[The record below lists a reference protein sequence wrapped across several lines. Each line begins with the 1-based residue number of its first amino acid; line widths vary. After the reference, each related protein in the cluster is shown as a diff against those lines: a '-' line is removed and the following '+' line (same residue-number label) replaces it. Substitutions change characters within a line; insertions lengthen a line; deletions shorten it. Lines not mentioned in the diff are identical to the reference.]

1 MQSNDSCVER
11 GKNVRIVKEHDE
23 RKNEIID
30 TAERLFAIKGYEQCS
45 VNDIL
50 TEIGIAKGTFY
61 HYFKSKEEVLDAVID
76 KATELIAERVSEVA
90 NNKNISFDDKVLQI
104 FLAMKI
110 ENQMEEGL
118 LEEMHKVENT
128 LMHQKS
134 LVSIMEV
141 LTPILTQVVEE
152 GNQSGTFHCEYPEQF
167 IQIFLSSAITLLDD
181 GIFRVAPEKEQGLFI
196 ALVAVLEKMLGVE
209 EGRFRNRI
217 GEYLNVPQS

>member
-1 MQSNDSCVER
+1 MRV
-11 GKNVRIVKEHDE
+11 VKEHDE

-30 TAERLFAIKGYEQCS
+30 TAERLFAVKGYEQCS

-61 HYFKSKEEVLDAVID
+61 HYFKSKEEVLNAVID
-76 KATELIAERVSEVA
+76 KATGMIAERVSEVA
-90 NNKNISFDDKVLQI
+90 KNKNLSADDKILQV

-110 ENQMEEGL
+110 ENQMQDGL
-118 LEEMHKVENT
+118 LEEMHKTENA

-152 GNQSGTFHCEYPEQF
+152 GNKSGAFQCTYPEQF
-167 IQIFLSSAITLLDD
+167 MQIFLSAATTLLDD
-181 GIFRVAPEKEQGLFI
+181 GIFQPEPEKEQELFL
-196 ALVAVLEKMLGVE
+196 ALIAVLEKMLGVK
-209 EGRFRNRI
+209 EGRFRSRI
-217 GEYLNVPQS
+217 GEYLNTTQG

>member
-1 MQSNDSCVER
+1 M
-11 GKNVRIVKEHDE
+11 RIVKDHDE
-23 RKNEIID
+23 RRNEIID

-50 TEIGIAKGTFY
+50 AEIGIAKGTFY

-76 KATELIAERVSEVA
+76 KATDIIAERVSAVA
-90 NNKNISFDDKVLQI
+90 DNPDLSFDDKILQL

-134 LVSIMEV
+134 LVSVIEMLMPL
-141 LTPILTQVVEE
+141 LTHVVKK
-152 GNQSGTFHCEYPEQF
+152 GNQSGAFHCEYPEQF
-167 IQIFLSSAITLLDD
+167 MQIFLSSALTLLDD
-181 GIFRVAPEKEQGLFI
+181 GIFQVAPEKVPELFI
-196 ALVAVLEKMLGVE
+196 ALIAALEKMLGVE
-209 EGRFRNRI
+209 DGRFRNRA
-217 GEYLNVPQS
+217 GEYLNGIGT